1 LVVEAIPLDS
11 KPKRTL
17 HLLITAGNER
27 FSKPP
32 TRIGISSCFFSFP
45 RTATRFGKARA
56 LTVSIAAHALIVL
69 AVGFGASVSQWDVKA
84 VSVDISLRFS
94 EESTA
99 AQSRSDSHPTP
110 PKPDHNLK
118 TKVSPIASAHTE
130 TSSFEPGTDH
140 RVRERFVSS
149 LTTPTELGD
158 WMARWRAKV
167 EATGTAQ
174 AQNTALSSN
183 KGDVL
188 MLVSVMSN
196 GHVNRVK
203 VLSSSGDSA
212 LDQMARDIALTSGPF
227 DPLPQSVADQTDV
240 LHITRTWRFGATA
253 LGNVQ

>member
-1 LVVEAIPLDS
+1 ML
-11 KPKRTL
+11 
-17 HLLITAGNER
+17 
-27 FSKPP
+27 
-32 TRIGISSCFFSFP
+32 
-45 RTATRFGKARA
+45 A
-56 LTVSIAAHALIVL
+56 L
-69 AVGFGASVSQWDVKA
+69 GFGASVSQWDVKA
-84 VSVDISLRFS
+84 VSVEISLRFS

-99 AQSRSDSHPTP
+99 AQSRSDSP
-110 PKPDHNLK
+110 PASLETGHDLK
-118 TKVSPIASAHTE
+118 TKVSPIASAQTE
-130 TSSFEPGTDH
+130 TASLEPGKDR

-158 WMARWRAKV
+158 WMAHWRAKV

-174 AQNTALSSN
+174 AQSTALSNN

-188 MLVSVMSN
+188 MLVSVLSN

-212 LDQMARDIALTSGPF
+212 LDQIARDIALTSGPF